1 MIVPVILSGGS
12 GTRLWPLSRKLHP
25 KQFIDLVND
34 TTLFQDTILRL
45 PKDTSNP
52 LIICNEEHRFLAAEQ
67 LRQINKESNGI
78 ILEPIGKNTAPAIA
92 LAALK
97 FVNYGEDPLLL
108 VLSADHLI
116 QDTDTFHQ
124 SIKIAEKLAKGNK
137 LVTFGIVPDKAE
149 TGYGYIQAQPENV
162 ESSMMNVECFKE
174 KPNLKLAE
182 EYLKENST
190 LKAKNLPLAWYW
202 NSGMFMFKA
211 SVYLNEL
218 EKFEPEIL
226 NACKKSCQTEYKDK
240 DFIRLNNDEF
250 LKCPEQSVD
259 YAVMEKTNNSVVI
272 PLDANWGDIGSWDA
286 LWNAKI
292 KDQNGNV
299 SEGDV
304 ILDEVKNTYTYSSNR
319 LVSAIGVSD
328 LVIVDTQDAL
338 LVADKKH
345 SQNIKNIVNQLKNDG
360 RSEADNHRKVFRPWG
375 YYDSID
381 ADDGFQVK
389 RILVNPGAKLS
400 LQKHQHRAE
409 HWVVVKGIAKITC
422 GDKVF
427 ELKANQSAYIPK
439 GEVHRLENQEKINL
453 EIIEI
458 QTGDYL
464 GEDDIIRLED
474 DYQRN

>member
-1 MIVPVILSGGS
+1 MIVPIILSGGS

-45 PKDTSNP
+45 PKDTDDP

-78 ILEPIGKNTAPAIA
+78 ILEPIGRNTAPAIA

-97 FVNYGEDPLLL
+97 FINNGEDPLLL

-116 QDTDTFHQ
+116 KNIGAFHQ
-124 SIKIAEKLAKGNK
+124 SIEVAEKLAENNK

-149 TGYGYIQAQPENV
+149 TGYGYIKANIDNTANYYKIQ
-162 ESSMMNVECFKE
+162 SFTE
-174 KPNLKLAE
+174 KPNE
-182 EYLKENST
+182 EDAKKYLDSGNY
-190 LKAKNLPLAWYW
+190 LW

-211 SVYLNEL
+211 SIYLQEL

-226 NACKKSCQTEYKDK
+226 ASCKKSCQTEYKDK

-250 LKCPEQSVD
+250 FQCPEQSVD
-259 YAVMEKTNNSVVI
+259 YAVMEHTQDGMVV
-272 PLDANWGDIGSWDA
+272 PLDANWSDIGSWDA
-286 LWNAKI
+286 LWDAKN
-292 KDQNGNV
+292 KDKNGNV

-304 ILDEVKNTYTYSSNR
+304 ILDKVKNTYTYSSNR
-319 LVSAIGVSD
+319 LVSVIGISD

-338 LVADKKH
+338 LVADKKY
-345 SQNIKNIVNQLKNDG
+345 SQNIKNIVSQLKQDG
-360 RSEADNHRKVFRPWG
+360 RTEADNHRKVFRPWG

-381 ADDGFQVK
+381 ADNGFQVK

-400 LQKHQHRAE
+400 LQKHEHRAE
-409 HWVVVKGIAKITC
+409 HWVVVKGVAKVTC
-422 GDKVF
+422 GDETF
-427 ELKANQSAYIPK
+427 SLNENQSTYIPK
-439 GEVHRLENQEKINL
+439 GEMHRLENTEKIDL

>member
-25 KQFIDLVND
+25 KQFISLVND

-45 PKDTSNP
+45 PEGCDNP

-67 LRQINKESNGI
+67 LRQIEQQPDGI

-97 FVNYGEDPLLL
+97 LINEEKDPILL

-116 QDTDTFHQ
+116 KDNEKFDQA
-124 SIKIAEKLAKGNK
+124 IRKAEKLATENK

-149 TGYGYIQAQPENV
+149 TGYGYIQAEIDGT
-162 ESSMMNVECFKE
+162 SDYYDIISFKE
-174 KPNLKLAE
+174 KPDQTTAQRYTDSGQ
-182 EYLKENST
+182 YL
-190 LKAKNLPLAWYW
+190 W

-218 EKFEPEIL
+218 KKFEPEIF
-226 NACKKSCQTEYKDK
+226 NSCKKSCQSKYQDK

-250 LKCPEQSVD
+250 FKCPEKSID
-259 YAVMEKTNNSVVI
+259 YAVMEKTKDAVVV
-272 PLDANWGDIGSWDA
+272 PLDANWNDIGSWEA
-286 LWNAKI
+286 LWDVKN
-292 KDQNGNV
+292 KDKDNNV
-299 SEGDV
+299 VEGDV
-304 ILDEVKNTYTYSSNR
+304 VLKSVKNTYAYSSNR
-319 LVSAIGVSD
+319 LISAIGVSN
-328 LVIVDTQDAL
+328 LAIIDTQDAL
-338 LVADKKH
+338 LVMDKKH
-345 SQNIKNIVNQLKNDG
+345 SQSIKYVVDALKNDNRG
-360 RSEADNHRKVFRPWG
+360 EVDNHRKVYRPWG
-375 YYDSID
+375 YYDSIEIGD
-381 ADDGFQVK
+381 RFQVK

-400 LQKHQHRAE
+400 LQKHKHRAE
-409 HWVVVKGIAKITC
+409 HWVVVKGIAKVTC
-422 GDKVF
+422 KDKVF
-427 ELKANQSAYIPK
+427 SLMENQSTYIPK
-439 GEVHRLENQEKINL
+439 NTVHRLENTESTNL

-474 DYQRN
+474 DYQRS

>member
-1 MIVPVILSGGS
+1 MIVPIILSGGS

-25 KQFIDLVND
+25 KQFINLVND

-45 PKDTSNP
+45 PEDVADP

-67 LRQINKESNGI
+67 LRQIHKNSNGI

-97 FVNYGEDPLLL
+97 FINNEEDPLLL

-116 QDTDTFHQ
+116 QDTDAFHQ
-124 SIKIAEKLAKGNK
+124 SIKIAEELAEKDK

-149 TGYGYIQAQPENV
+149 TGYGYIQADINHATDYYNIK
-162 ESSMMNVECFKE
+162 SFTE
-174 KPNLKLAE
+174 KPNQEDAQK
-182 EYLKENST
+182 YLDSGNY
-190 LKAKNLPLAWYW
+190 LW

-211 SVYLNEL
+211 SIYLQEL
-218 EKFEPEIL
+218 KKFEPEIL
-226 NACKKSCQTEYKDK
+226 AACQKSCQTEYKDK

-250 LKCPEQSVD
+250 KKCPEQSID
-259 YAVMEKTNNSVVI
+259 YGVMEHTEGAMVI
-272 PLDANWGDIGSWDA
+272 PLDANWSDIGSWDA
-286 LWNAKI
+286 LWNT
-292 KDQNGNV
+292 KDKDDNGNV

-304 ILDEVKNTYTYSSNR
+304 ILDGVRNSYTYSSNR
-319 LVSAIGVSD
+319 LVTAIGVSN

-338 LVADKKH
+338 LVADKNY
-345 SQNIKNIVNQLKNDG
+345 SQNIKNIVNQLKKNN
-360 RSEADNHRKVFRPWG
+360 RSEAENHRKVLRPWG

-381 ADDGFQVK
+381 ADYGFQVK

-409 HWVVVKGIAKITC
+409 HWIVVKGIATITR
-422 GDKVF
+422 GDDVF
-427 ELKANQSAYIPK
+427 ILKENQSTYIPK
-439 GEVHRLENQEKINL
+439 GEIHRLENQEKLDL

-474 DYQRN
+474 DYSRQ

>member
-1 MIVPVILSGGS
+1 MIVPIILSGGS

-45 PKDTSNP
+45 PKYVANP

-97 FVNYGEDPLLL
+97 FINNGEDPLLL

-116 QDTDTFHQ
+116 QNINTFHQ
-124 SIKIAEKLAKGNK
+124 SIKIAEKLAEKDK

-149 TGYGYIQAQPENV
+149 TGYGYIKANIDNTADYYKIQ
-162 ESSMMNVECFKE
+162 SFTE
-174 KPNLKLAE
+174 KPNQEDAQK
-182 EYLKENST
+182 YLDSGNY
-190 LKAKNLPLAWYW
+190 LW

-211 SVYLNEL
+211 SVYLQEL

-226 NACKKSCQTEYKDK
+226 SSCKKSCQTEYKDK

-250 LKCPEQSVD
+250 YQCPEQSVD
-259 YAVMEKTNNSVVI
+259 YAVMEYTKDGVVV
-272 PLDANWGDIGSWDA
+272 PLDANWSDIGSWNA
-286 LWNAKI
+286 LWDAKN
-292 KDQNGNV
+292 KDKDGNV

-304 ILDEVKNTYTYSSNR
+304 ILDGVKNTYTYSSNR
-319 LVSAIGVSD
+319 LVSVIGISD

-338 LVADKKH
+338 LVADKKY
-345 SQNIKNIVNQLKNDG
+345 SQNIKNIVNQLKKNN
-360 RSEADNHRKVFRPWG
+360 RPEADNHRKVFRPWG

-400 LQKHQHRAE
+400 LQKHEHRAE
-409 HWVVVKGIAKITC
+409 HWVVVKGVAKVTC
-422 GDKVF
+422 GDKTF
-427 ELKANQSAYIPK
+427 SLKENQSTYIPK
-439 GEVHRLENQEKINL
+439 GEVHRLENTEEIDL